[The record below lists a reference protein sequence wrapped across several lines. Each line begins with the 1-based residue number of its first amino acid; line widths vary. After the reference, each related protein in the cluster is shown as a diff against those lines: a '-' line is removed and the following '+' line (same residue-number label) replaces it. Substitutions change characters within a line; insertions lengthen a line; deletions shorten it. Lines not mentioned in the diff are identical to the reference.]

1 MAKQKGII
9 KLRGTIGDITFFKTK
24 DGDMFAREK
33 SSVDGDRILKDPA
46 FIRTR
51 ENGKEF
57 GAAGRDAKLIRD
69 AFNSNLVSAKDHRTH
84 PRLVKLLMQI
94 TKLDATSVRGGR
106 TVGTAIVSP
115 TAMGLLKGFNFNI
128 NAQLTEILKKPYALN
143 LATGVITIN
152 GLIPVN
158 DLLPPEGA
166 THVTLRGAWGKID
179 FVNKQFNVS
188 QTNSVNLVLNG
199 TSTNVTLTPT
209 AAPTGAGTNIFL
221 LQVEFFQ
228 LVNTVQYSLKNG
240 AHNAL
245 SIIGVS

>member
-9 KLRGTIGDITFFKTK
+9 KIRGTIGDITFFKAK
-24 DGDMFAREK
+24 DGDMYAREK
-33 SSVDGDRILKDPA
+33 TSIDGERIKNDPN

-57 GAAGRDAKLIRD
+57 GAAGKDAKLIRD
-69 AFNSNLVSAKDHRTH
+69 AFNSNLVTAKDYRAHS
-84 PRLVKLLMQI
+84 RLVRLLMQI
-94 TKLDATSVRGGR
+94 SKLDTTSVRGSR
-106 TVGTAIVSP
+106 TVGTAIISP

-128 NAQLTEILKKPYALN
+128 NAQLAEILKKPYALN
-143 LATGVITIN
+143 IATGVTTVN

-158 DLLPPEGA
+158 DVLPPEGA

-179 FVNKQFNVS
+179 FVNRVFNVS
-188 QTNSVNLVLNG
+188 QTNAVNLPINA

>member
-1 MAKQKGII
+1 MAKQKGIV
-9 KLRGTIGDITFFKTK
+9 KLKGTIGDITFFKSK
-24 DGDMFAREK
+24 DGGMFAREK
-33 SSVDGDRILKDPA
+33 TSLDGDRIKSDPN

-51 ENGKEF
+51 ENGQEF
-57 GAAGRDAKLIRD
+57 GNAGKDSKLIRD
-69 AFNSNLVSAKDHRTH
+69 AFNSNMITAKDHRVH
-84 PRLVKLLMQI
+84 ARLVKLLMQI
-94 TKLDATSVRGGR
+94 TKLDATSVRGAR

-128 NAQLTEILKKPYALN
+128 NAQLTEILKKPHALN
-143 LATGVITIN
+143 LTTGVTTVN
-152 GLIPVN
+152 GLIPMN
-158 DLLPPEGA
+158 DILPPDGA

-179 FVNKQFNVS
+179 FVNKVFNVS
-188 QTNSVNLVLNG
+188 QTNAVNLPINA

-228 LVNTVQYSLKNG
+228 LVNTIQYSLKNG

-245 SIIGVS
+245 CIIGVS